1 MSTKAVIPIVIMVV
15 AVLCLAILSGAA
27 MLLPDITASTGTGG
41 GGGPPPSGECA
52 CFNIPPNC
60 GVTYPGP
67 VLGWPVPGTG
77 WGNIT
82 AVYCDPEYLVLLGNE
97 HHGIDIS
104 AVNGTPVIATVSGS
118 VVRAGYDSVFGMG
131 WNVKVVSD
139 DGGWTVYYFHLDDGS
154 LLVSVGD
161 HVTYGEHIAGVDN
174 SGASTGPHLH
184 YEIRGPDGLP
194 VDPAPTMAVGY

>member
-1 MSTKAVIPIVIMVV
+1 MKTAVVVVVTV
-15 AVLCLAILSGAA
+15 AVVLCMACLSGAA
-27 MLLPDITASTGTGG
+27 MLLPDITASTGTTDDQGE
-41 GGGPPPSGECA
+41 PPPSGECA
-52 CFNIPPNC
+52 CFDTPPNC
-60 GVTYPGP
+60 GVAYPGP
-67 VLGWPVPGTG
+67 VMGWPVPGTG

-82 AVYCDPEYLVLLGNE
+82 AVYCDPEYLILLGNE

-104 AVNGTPVIATVSGS
+104 AVNGTPVVATVSGS

-161 HVTYGEHIAGVDN
+161 HITYGEHIADVDN
-174 SGASTGPHLH
+174 TGASTGSHLH
-184 YEIRGPDGLP
+184 YEIHGPDGLP
-194 VDPAPTMAVGY
+194 VDPAPTMAH